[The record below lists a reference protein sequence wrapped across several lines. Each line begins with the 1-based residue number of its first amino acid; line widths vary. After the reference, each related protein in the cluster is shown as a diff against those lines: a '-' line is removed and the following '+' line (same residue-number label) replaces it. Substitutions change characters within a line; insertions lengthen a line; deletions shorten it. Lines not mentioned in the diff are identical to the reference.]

1 MFNLNQI
8 NMKTKLML
16 LITSTVLSF
25 SLSAKEIK
33 GSDECVRNLIQT
45 EVKNEFLNWDFS
57 TLKES
62 DAIADVSFRINEE
75 GSVELKEIAGND
87 SDFNSL
93 IVSNFS
99 KIKLNADFPETDQS
113 FYIRLSYK
121 KR

>member
-1 MFNLNQI
+1 
-8 NMKTKLML
+8 MKTKLML